1 MVGGALSRKKTVI
14 QMAEN
19 SSKQALLHHLK
30 SYITPERWGKF
41 EKIVACRTRHLT
53 LVLED
58 IYQSQNASAVLR
70 SCDLTGI
77 QDVHI
82 IENRNEYNINPDVSL
97 GADKWLNINRYNRQ
111 TDNTDQALR
120 SLKNQ
125 GYIVVAASPHEKGFT
140 PDTLPLDQ
148 PLALLFGT
156 EKEGLSQA
164 ALKQADAFVRIPMY
178 GFSES
183 FNISVSAAILL
194 YKLSQRLHASDIA
207 WQLTAEEQLETL
219 LGWCRNTIKRA
230 DLIEKQFNATI

>member
-1 MVGGALSRKKTVI
+1 
-14 QMAEN
+14 MAEK
-19 SSKQALLHHLK
+19 SKKQALLHHLK
-30 SYITPERWGKF
+30 SFITPERWGKF
-41 EKIVACRTRHLT
+41 EKVVACRTRHLT
-53 LVLED
+53 VVLED

-70 SCDLTGI
+70 SCDLMGI

-82 IENRNEYNINPDVSL
+82 IENRNEYTINPDVSI
-97 GADKWLNINRYNRQ
+97 GADKWLNLYKYNQQ
-111 TDNTDQALR
+111 TDNTSEAIQ
-120 SLKNQ
+120 SLKNR

-156 EKEGLSQA
+156 EKEGLSQT
-164 ALKQADAFVRIPMY
+164 ALEQADAFVRIPMY

-194 YKLSQRLHASDIA
+194 YKLSQRLHASDLA
-207 WQLTAEEQLETL
+207 WQLTAEDQVETL
-219 LGWCRNTIKRA
+219 VRWCRNTIKRA